1 MNMDRDRETDINF
14 DFLRGVIMGA
24 AGCILVLLSALTI
37 AQYAGKINVAAGL
50 KWDENGMSKEAV
62 EIKDKAEILSS
73 YINRFYLND
82 IDYGKMGDI
91 IYKAMVSGLD
101 DKYAAYY
108 TKDEYKDISEKTK
121 GEFCGIGAYISQG
134 KNDNY
139 LKVAGV
145 VKGGPAEKAGIK
157 KGDIIVEVD
166 GENIQ
171 GKDSSYAVS
180 KMKGKKGTNVSIS
193 VMRKGNK
200 KPITFNI
207 KREVIHDNTVSYKM
221 LDNNI
226 GYISVSAFETVTKK
240 QFKSAVDCLEKKN
253 EKGLIIDLR
262 DNGGGLLDTALDM
275 LDHILPK
282 KLVVY
287 TKDKNG
293 VAEEYY
299 TKDDK
304 EIKIPIVILVNGNS
318 ASASEVFCG
327 ALRDYGKAKL
337 LGTKTFGKGIVQS
350 SFAFRDGTGLKFTT
364 SKYYTPKGM
373 NIHGT
378 GFEPDIKVKSNGKMT
393 ALKESGYKVDNQI
406 NAALDYLTIALKSK
420 R

>member
-145 VKGGPAEKAGIK
+145 VKGGPAQKAGIK

-275 LDHILPK
+275 LDQILPK

-304 EIKIPIVILVNGNS
+304 EINIPIVILVNGNS

-350 SFAFRDGTGLKFTT
+350 AFAFRDGTGLKFTT
-364 SKYYTPKGM
+364 SKYYTPKGI

>member
-134 KNDNY
+134 KNDNS

-193 VMRKGNK
+193 VVRKGNK

-240 QFKSAVDCLEKKN
+240 QFQSAVDCLEKKN

-275 LDHILPK
+275 LDQILPK

-364 SKYYTPKGM
+364 SKYYTPKGI

>member
-14 DFLRGVIMGA
+14 DFLRGVIMGV

-145 VKGGPAEKAGIK
+145 VKGGPAQKAGIK

-275 LDHILPK
+275 LDQILPK

-364 SKYYTPKGM
+364 SKYYTPKGI

-406 NAALDYLTIALKSK
+406 NAALDYFEQ
-420 R
+420 

>member
-134 KNDNY
+134 KNDNS

-171 GKDSSYAVS
+171 GKDSSYAIS

-200 KPITFNI
+200 KTITFNI

-275 LDHILPK
+275 LDQILPK

-364 SKYYTPKGM
+364 SKYYTPKGI

>member
-108 TKDEYKDISEKTK
+108 TKDEYKDISEKSK

-145 VKGGPAEKAGIK
+145 VKGGPAQKAGIK

-275 LDHILPK
+275 LDQILPK

-304 EIKIPIVILVNGNS
+304 EINIPIVILVNGNS

-364 SKYYTPKGM
+364 SKYYTPKGI

>member
-37 AQYAGKINVAAGL
+37 AQYAGKINVAEGL

-145 VKGGPAEKAGIK
+145 VKGGPAQKAGIK

-166 GENIQ
+166 GENIK
-171 GKDSSYAVS
+171 GKDSSYAIS

-275 LDHILPK
+275 LDQILPK

-364 SKYYTPKGM
+364 SKYYTPKGI

>member
-134 KNDNY
+134 KNDNS

-193 VMRKGNK
+193 VVRKGNK

-275 LDHILPK
+275 LDQILPK

-364 SKYYTPKGM
+364 SKYYTPKGI

>member
-134 KNDNY
+134 KNDNS

-193 VMRKGNK
+193 VVRKGNK

-275 LDHILPK
+275 LDQILPK

-364 SKYYTPKGM
+364 SKYYTPKGI

-406 NAALDYLTIALKSK
+406 NAALDYLTITLKSK

>member
-134 KNDNY
+134 KNDNS

-193 VMRKGNK
+193 VVRKGNK

-364 SKYYTPKGM
+364 SKYYTPKGI

-406 NAALDYLTIALKSK
+406 NAALDYLTITLKSK

>member
-24 AGCILVLLSALTI
+24 AGCILVLLSVLMI

-171 GKDSSYAVS
+171 GKDSSYAIS
-180 KMKGKKGTNVSIS
+180 KMKGKKGTNVSIL

-200 KPITFNI
+200 KTITFNI

-275 LDHILPK
+275 LDQILPK

-364 SKYYTPKGM
+364 SKYYTPKGI

>member
-145 VKGGPAEKAGIK
+145 VKGGPAQKAGIK

-200 KPITFNI
+200 KTITFNI

-240 QFKSAVDCLEKKN
+240 QFKSSVDCLEKKN

-275 LDHILPK
+275 LDQILPK

-364 SKYYTPKGM
+364 SKYYTPKGI

-406 NAALDYLTIALKSK
+406 NAALDYLTIALKS
-420 R
+420 RR

>member
-134 KNDNY
+134 KNDNS
-139 LKVAGV
+139 LKVAGI

-207 KREVIHDNTVSYKM
+207 KREVIHGNTVSYKM

-240 QFKSAVDCLEKKN
+240 QFKSAIDCLEKKN

-275 LDHILPK
+275 LDQILPK

-364 SKYYTPKGM
+364 SKYYTPKGI

>member
-145 VKGGPAEKAGIK
+145 VKGGPAQKAGIK

-171 GKDSSYAVS
+171 GKDSSYAIS

-200 KPITFNI
+200 KTITFNI

-275 LDHILPK
+275 LDQILPK

-364 SKYYTPKGM
+364 SKYYTPKGI

-406 NAALDYLTIALKSK
+406 NAALDYLTIALKS
-420 R
+420 RR

>member
-14 DFLRGVIMGA
+14 DFLRGVTMGA

-145 VKGGPAEKAGIK
+145 VKGGPAQKAGIK

-275 LDHILPK
+275 LDQILPK

-304 EIKIPIVILVNGNS
+304 EINIPIVILVNGNS

-364 SKYYTPKGM
+364 SKYYTPKGI

>member
-171 GKDSSYAVS
+171 GKDSSYAIS

-275 LDHILPK
+275 LDQILPK

-304 EIKIPIVILVNGNS
+304 EINIPIVILVNGNS

-364 SKYYTPKGM
+364 SKYYTPKGI

-406 NAALDYLTIALKSK
+406 NAALDYLTIVLKSK

>member
-145 VKGGPAEKAGIK
+145 VKGGPAQKAGIK

-166 GENIQ
+166 GENIK
-171 GKDSSYAVS
+171 GKDSSYAIS

-275 LDHILPK
+275 LDQILPK

-364 SKYYTPKGM
+364 SKYYTPKGI

-393 ALKESGYKVDNQI
+393 ALKGSGYKVDNQI

>member
-1 MNMDRDRETDINF
+1 MNMDRETDINF

-275 LDHILPK
+275 LDQILPK

-364 SKYYTPKGM
+364 SKYYTPKGI

-406 NAALDYLTIALKSK
+406 NAALDYFEQ
-420 R
+420 

>member
-37 AQYAGKINVAAGL
+37 AQYAGKINVGAGL

-134 KNDNY
+134 KNDNS

-193 VMRKGNK
+193 VVRKGNK

-364 SKYYTPKGM
+364 SKYYTPKGI

>member
-1 MNMDRDRETDINF
+1 MNMDRDREIDINF

-134 KNDNY
+134 KNDNS

-157 KGDIIVEVD
+157 KGDIIGEVD

-275 LDHILPK
+275 LDQILPK

-364 SKYYTPKGM
+364 SKYYTPKGI

>member
-134 KNDNY
+134 KNDNS

-171 GKDSSYAVS
+171 GKDSSYVVS

-200 KPITFNI
+200 KTITFNI

-275 LDHILPK
+275 LDQILPK

-364 SKYYTPKGM
+364 SKYYTPKGI

>member
-134 KNDNY
+134 KNDNS

-145 VKGGPAEKAGIK
+145 VKGGPAQKAGIK

-166 GENIQ
+166 GENIK
-171 GKDSSYAVS
+171 GKDSSYAIS

-275 LDHILPK
+275 LDQILPK

-364 SKYYTPKGM
+364 SKYYTPKGI

>member
-1 MNMDRDRETDINF
+1 MNMDRDREIDINF

-145 VKGGPAEKAGIK
+145 VKGGPAQKAGIK

-275 LDHILPK
+275 LDQILPK

-304 EIKIPIVILVNGNS
+304 EINIPIVILVNGNS

-364 SKYYTPKGM
+364 SKYYTPKGI

>member
-134 KNDNY
+134 KNDNS

-193 VMRKGNK
+193 VVRKGNK

-350 SFAFRDGTGLKFTT
+350 SFAFRDGTGLKFTA
-364 SKYYTPKGM
+364 SKYYTPKGI

>member
-134 KNDNY
+134 KNDNS

-364 SKYYTPKGM
+364 SKYYTPKGI

>member
-1 MNMDRDRETDINF
+1 MNMDRERETDINF

-145 VKGGPAEKAGIK
+145 VKGGPAQKAGIK

-166 GENIQ
+166 GENIK
-171 GKDSSYAVS
+171 GKDSSYAIS

-275 LDHILPK
+275 LDQILPK

-364 SKYYTPKGM
+364 SKYYTPKGI

>member
-145 VKGGPAEKAGIK
+145 VKGGPAQKAGIK

-240 QFKSAVDCLEKKN
+240 PWKSAVDCLEKKN

-275 LDHILPK
+275 LDQILPK

-304 EIKIPIVILVNGNS
+304 EINIPIVILVNGNS

-364 SKYYTPKGM
+364 SKYYTPKGI

>member
-134 KNDNY
+134 KNDNS

-221 LDNNI
+221 LDDNI

-364 SKYYTPKGM
+364 SKYYTPKGI

-378 GFEPDIKVKSNGKMT
+378 GVEPDIKVKSNGKMT

>member
-24 AGCILVLLSALTI
+24 AGCILVLLSVLMI

-134 KNDNY
+134 KNDNS

-157 KGDIIVEVD
+157 KGDIIVEID

-275 LDHILPK
+275 LDQILPK

-364 SKYYTPKGM
+364 SKYYTPKGI

>member
-1 MNMDRDRETDINF
+1 MNMDRETDINF

-62 EIKDKAEILSS
+62 EIKDKAERLSS

-134 KNDNY
+134 KNDNS

-221 LDNNI
+221 LDNSI
-226 GYISVSAFETVTKK
+226 GYVSVSAFETITKK
-240 QFKSAVDCLEKKN
+240 QFRKAIDSLEKKN

-262 DNGGGLLDTALDM
+262 NNGGGLLDTALDM
-275 LDHILPK
+275 LDQILPK

-304 EIKIPIVILVNGNS
+304 EINIPIVILVNGNS

-364 SKYYTPKGM
+364 SKYYTPKGI

-406 NAALDYLTIALKSK
+406 NAAMDYFEQ
-420 R
+420 

>member
-1 MNMDRDRETDINF
+1 M
-14 DFLRGVIMGA
+14 
-24 AGCILVLLSALTI
+24 
-37 AQYAGKINVAAGL
+37 
-50 KWDENGMSKEAV
+50 
-62 EIKDKAEILSS
+62 
-73 YINRFYLND
+73 
-82 IDYGKMGDI
+82 
-91 IYKAMVSGLD
+91 
-101 DKYAAYY
+101 
-108 TKDEYKDISEKTK
+108 
-121 GEFCGIGAYISQG
+121 
-134 KNDNY
+134 
-139 LKVAGV
+139 
-145 VKGGPAEKAGIK
+145 
-157 KGDIIVEVD
+157 
-166 GENIQ
+166 
-171 GKDSSYAVS
+171 
-180 KMKGKKGTNVSIS
+180 
-193 VMRKGNK
+193 
-200 KPITFNI
+200 
-207 KREVIHDNTVSYKM
+207 IHDNTVSYKM

-275 LDHILPK
+275 LDQILPK

-350 SFAFRDGTGLKFTT
+350 SLRSVMEQD
-364 SKYYTPKGM
+364 
-373 NIHGT
+373 
-378 GFEPDIKVKSNGKMT
+378 
-393 ALKESGYKVDNQI
+393 
-406 NAALDYLTIALKSK
+406 
-420 R
+420 

>member
-145 VKGGPAEKAGIK
+145 VKGGPAQKAGIK

-275 LDHILPK
+275 LDQILPK

-304 EIKIPIVILVNGNS
+304 EINIPIVILVNGNS

-364 SKYYTPKGM
+364 SKYYTPKGI

-393 ALKESGYKVDNQI
+393 ALKESGYKADNQI

>member
-145 VKGGPAEKAGIK
+145 VKGGPAQKAGIK

-166 GENIQ
+166 GENIK
-171 GKDSSYAVS
+171 GKDSSYAIS

-275 LDHILPK
+275 LDQILPK

-364 SKYYTPKGM
+364 SKYYTPKGI

-393 ALKESGYKVDNQI
+393 ALKESGYEVDNQI

>member
-24 AGCILVLLSALTI
+24 AGCILVLLGALTI

-62 EIKDKAEILSS
+62 EIKDKAEILAS

-134 KNDNY
+134 KNDNS

-275 LDHILPK
+275 LDQILPK

-364 SKYYTPKGM
+364 SKYYTPKGI

>member
-145 VKGGPAEKAGIK
+145 VKGGPAQKAGIK

-200 KPITFNI
+200 KTITFNI

-275 LDHILPK
+275 LDQILPK

-364 SKYYTPKGM
+364 SKYYTPKGI

-406 NAALDYLTIALKSK
+406 NAALDYLTIALKS
-420 R
+420 RR

>member
-24 AGCILVLLSALTI
+24 AGYILVLLSALTI

-134 KNDNY
+134 KNDNS

-193 VMRKGNK
+193 VVRKGNK

-364 SKYYTPKGM
+364 SKYYTPKGI

>member
-134 KNDNY
+134 KNDNS

-171 GKDSSYAVS
+171 GKDSSYAIS

-200 KPITFNI
+200 KTITFNI

-275 LDHILPK
+275 LDQILPK

-304 EIKIPIVILVNGNS
+304 EINIPIVILVNGNS

-364 SKYYTPKGM
+364 SKYYTPKGI

-406 NAALDYLTIALKSK
+406 NAALDYFEQ
-420 R
+420 

>member
-134 KNDNY
+134 KNDNS

-364 SKYYTPKGM
+364 SKYYTPKGI

-406 NAALDYLTIALKSK
+406 NAALDYLTITLKSK

>member
-1 MNMDRDRETDINF
+1 MNIDRDRETDINF

-62 EIKDKAEILSS
+62 EIKDKAERLSS

-134 KNDNY
+134 KNDNS

-221 LDNNI
+221 LDNSI
-226 GYISVSAFETVTKK
+226 GYVSVSAFETITKK
-240 QFKSAVDCLEKKN
+240 QFRKAIDSLEKKN

-262 DNGGGLLDTALDM
+262 NNGGGLLDTALDM
-275 LDHILPK
+275 LDQILPK

-304 EIKIPIVILVNGNS
+304 EINIPIVILVNGNS

-364 SKYYTPKGM
+364 SKYYTPKGI

-406 NAALDYLTIALKSK
+406 NAALDYFEQ
-420 R
+420 

>member
-145 VKGGPAEKAGIK
+145 VKGGPAQKAGIK

-262 DNGGGLLDTALDM
+262 NNGGGLLDTALDM
-275 LDHILPK
+275 LDQILPK

-304 EIKIPIVILVNGNS
+304 EINIPIVILVNGNS

-364 SKYYTPKGM
+364 SKYYTPKGI

>member
-145 VKGGPAEKAGIK
+145 VKGGPAQKAGIK

-262 DNGGGLLDTALDM
+262 DNGGGLLGTALDM
-275 LDHILPK
+275 LDQILPK